1 MITASSTC
9 AKHLGT
15 TPAAQHRNPP
25 WMGCHGKQKG
35 IGKIFAAVSIL
46 FCRLPLGEEP
56 FLAERKGCL
65 YCPISRSSK
74 PLFFHH
80 LVEENPLIRNI

>member
-46 FCRLPLGEEP
+46 FCRLPLGERTILGRTEGLFVLP
-56 FLAERKGCL
+56 DFSLKQA
-65 YCPISRSSK
+65 PILS
-74 PLFFHH
+74 P
-80 LVEENPLIRNI
+80 PC